1 MGWSVRLGG
10 NTGCRYHYCSN
21 FLLLMVLCECW
32 LTLSFLSFYC
42 MAVLLYWVLVL
53 VLQLYFSTFSGTW
66 TFSTGTG
73 TDSGITKYLL
83 LRGNFFC
90 CSSDAASV
98 TTSKLNAQNIDCY
111 RQIAGLMVLIAS
123 VCVFVLLTFL
133 FQYATN
139 NNYNY
144 VVLCISVPIIYAKYW
159 YWYMYLN
166 VM

>member
-1 MGWSVRLGG
+1 MLA
-10 NTGCRYHYCSN
+10 NTQLFI
-21 FLLLMVLCECW
+21 FLLYGSLVVLG
-32 LTLSFLSFYC
+32 TGIGTS
-42 MAVLLYWVLVL
+42 AVLQYIFGYLNLQYWHWYWFWYNKVFVAKRKL
-53 VLQLYFSTFSGTW
+53 
-66 TFSTGTG
+66 
-73 TDSGITKYLL
+73 
-83 LRGNFFC
+83 FC
-90 CSSDAASV
+90 CSWDAVSV

-159 YWYMYLN
+159 YWYLYYTWTLCN
-166 VM
+166 GTFACTWTTGTGTCLWST